1 MPDARRP
8 GRLFA
13 SLWSPMEGSGLFTPL
28 RVGGYEVDGKT
39 DRRPRRRASR
49 QRQPSAASS
58 RWSFRSATA
67 SPTRPASGKSPADR
81 MSRTPGR
88 THTSAS
94 RRSASQTSPSYGPG
108 ARTSASRSG
117 ARERR
122 PPLAPLAPCHSLT
135 LAHQP
140 RPACDAAHALE
151 RGSVGRVQESAGAV
165 ERDPAR
171 GWLTRLVTAPP
182 SCGAVL
188 VPVVVFG

>member
-13 SLWSPMEGSGLFTPL
+13 SLWSPMEGSGLFTSL

-39 DRRPRRRASR
+39 DRSPRRRASR

-67 SPTRPASGKSPADR
+67 SPTRPASGKSPADC

-140 RPACDAAHALE
+140 RSARHAADALE
-151 RGSVGRVQESAGAV
+151 RGGVVPGQGRVQEGA
-165 ERDPAR
+165 RA
-171 GWLTRLVTAPP
+171 
-182 SCGAVL
+182 
-188 VPVVVFG
+188 

>member
-13 SLWSPMEGSGLFTPL
+13 SLWGPMEGSGLFTPL

-39 DRRPRRRASR
+39 DRSPRRRASR

-67 SPTRPASGKSPADR
+67 SPTRPASGKSPADC

-140 RPACDAAHALE
+140 VLRVMLQTRWSAEAWSRVRVEFRKALAL
-151 RGSVGRVQESAGAV
+151 RSQIRRAG
-165 ERDPAR
+165 
-171 GWLTRLVTAPP
+171 W
-182 SCGAVL
+182 
-188 VPVVVFG
+188 FN